1 MTRFLGFGTAVPEF
15 ELTSDAAR
23 HALSAV
29 WPHLSSTKVESGV
42 RYTVRPIE
50 EIFRPH
56 SLGEQMREYAREA
69 PRLALE
75 ATERALT
82 EAGVLASEVDVVISV
97 SCTGYMVPALDVQL
111 AAALGLRPNVLRLP
125 FTELGCAGGGTAIG
139 LAHRY
144 LRAEPGAVVL
154 VVCVELCSLTF
165 CAGDLSMDNL
175 TASMVFG
182 DGAAATVL
190 ANRPGGLQVERVGTE
205 LLPGSADQ
213 LGFQL
218 RDDGFHPILDKRL
231 PRVIAERLPAVLEAF
246 GSGPGDFQAVHAGGP
261 RIFDAVELALGLPVG
276 GLEVSRDVF
285 RRYGNISSA
294 SILFVLAALPKV
306 PGSGLAL
313 CFGPG
318 VTIELA
324 SLSRRAE

>member
-1 MTRFLGFGTAVPEF
+1 
-15 ELTSDAAR
+15 
-23 HALSAV
+23 
-29 WPHLSSTKVESGV
+29 
-42 RYTVRPIE
+42 
-50 EIFRPH
+50 
-56 SLGEQMREYAREA
+56 
-69 PRLALE
+69 
-75 ATERALT
+75 
-82 EAGVLASEVDVVISV
+82 
-97 SCTGYMVPALDVQL
+97 
-111 AAALGLRPNVLRLP
+111 
-125 FTELGCAGGGTAIG
+125 
-139 LAHRY
+139 
-144 LRAEPGAVVL
+144 VVL